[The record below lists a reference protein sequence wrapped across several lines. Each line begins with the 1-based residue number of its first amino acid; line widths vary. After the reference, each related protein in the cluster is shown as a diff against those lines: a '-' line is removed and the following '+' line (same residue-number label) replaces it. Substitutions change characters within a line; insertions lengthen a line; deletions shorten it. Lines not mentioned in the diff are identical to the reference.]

1 MKTLALLIGFS
12 LLVIAG
18 CSEPAD
24 VEAADQTLTRYGYLY
39 YLDRVAEYREKGDFE
54 SARKELKQLFER
66 LPQESD
72 LLDAVAF
79 ALMDSPDNKAGEYDI
94 ALKLATRA
102 CELTDFKQPNYLDTL
117 GAAYSLTGDFQNAI
131 RYQKKAVQ
139 LAKDVNTHFISKK
152 LKLYREGKP
161 YVSYE

>member
-1 MKTLALLIGFS
+1 MKTLALLICVT

-18 CSEPAD
+18 CSEPAAVD
-24 VEAADQTLTRYGYLY
+24 TADQQLTRNGYLY
-39 YLDRVAEYREKGDFE
+39 FLDRVAEYRETGDFE
-54 SARKELKQLFER
+54 AARKELKQMFER

-94 ALKLATRA
+94 ALKLATKA
-102 CELTDFKQPNYLDTL
+102 CELTDFKQPTYLDTL
-117 GAAYSLTGDFQNAI
+117 GATYSLTGDLKNAVK
-131 RYQKKAVQ
+131 YQKKAVL
-139 LAKDVNTHFISKK
+139 LANNVNKQHIIKN
-152 LKLYREGKP
+152 LNNYRAGQR